1 MNALEDEKC
10 AWFSSEPELFNAKVS
25 YISHATN
32 EFVSTKKSYNEDCRC
47 QGISLLSRTL
57 RAETSLFDADVSS
70 LSLATRE
77 SSVVL
82 KITISACVFQAV
94 GLSSLAELKEKNPQ
108 FLDLWLR
115 YYAKYSQ
122 QVNKKKKK
130 ELEAKLLI
138 RFNTF
143 GKVSNF

>member
-1 MNALEDEKC
+1 MKIADVK
-10 AWFSSEPELFNAKVS
+10 
-25 YISHATN
+25 
-32 EFVSTKKSYNEDCRC
+32 
-47 QGISLLSRTL
+47 LLSRTL

-82 KITISACVFQAV
+82 KISISACVFQAV

-122 QVNKKKKK
+122 QVNKKIKKK

-138 RFNTF
+138 GFNTF
-143 GKVSNF
+143 GKVSTF

>member
-1 MNALEDEKC
+1 MQKSLKYPTLQMNSFQRRKAIMKIADVK
-10 AWFSSEPELFNAKVS
+10 
-25 YISHATN
+25 
-32 EFVSTKKSYNEDCRC
+32 
-47 QGISLLSRTL
+47 LLSRTL

-82 KITISACVFQAV
+82 KISISACVFQAV

-122 QVNKKKKK
+122 QVNKKIKKK

-138 RFNTF
+138 GFNTF
-143 GKVSNF
+143 GKVSTF